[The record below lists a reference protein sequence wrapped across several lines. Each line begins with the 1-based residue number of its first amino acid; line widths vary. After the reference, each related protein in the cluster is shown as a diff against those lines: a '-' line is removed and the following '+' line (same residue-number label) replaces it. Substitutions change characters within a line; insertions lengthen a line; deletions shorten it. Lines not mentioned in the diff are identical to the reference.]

1 MSPETFGFNPNER
14 LPMGTKVPDTA
25 EFRAAANKF
34 DEERAANAEKAQ
46 QQAELRNARI
56 LSPEQAAQVQTEVQ
70 AKIEEQRRIIS
81 EMKN

>member
-1 MSPETFGFNPNER
+1 
-14 LPMGTKVPDTA
+14 MGTKVPDTA